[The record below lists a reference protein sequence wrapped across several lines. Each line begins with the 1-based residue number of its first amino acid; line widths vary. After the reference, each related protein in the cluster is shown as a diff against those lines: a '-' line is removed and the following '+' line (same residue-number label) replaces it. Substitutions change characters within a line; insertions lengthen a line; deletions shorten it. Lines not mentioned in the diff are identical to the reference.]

1 MRAGKRSA
9 QYRQDRTIGGSELGS
24 FDLAAQHGEL
34 LAEHGDLD
42 VLGVLAS
49 EASEQH
55 ADEAACHEVE
65 VEERQGHR
73 RIIA

>member
-9 QYRQDRTIGGSELGS
+9 QDRQDRTIGGSELRSPG
-24 FDLAAQHGEL
+24 LTAQHLKL

-65 VEERQGHR
+65 EGQGHR

>member
-9 QYRQDRTIGGSELGS
+9 QDRQDRTIGGSERGS
-24 FDLAAQHGEL
+24 LDLAVQHTEL
-34 LAEHGDLD
+34 VAEHGDLD

-65 VEERQGHR
+65 EGQGHR